1 MDEVANVSQNQSMLA
16 LKGLGV
22 HLAWFGEVVLGE
34 QEGPWT
40 WVRQEQGSSLLSCY
54 FQAM

>member
-1 MDEVANVSQNQSMLA
+1 MSSNLYRTYEDKTPL
-16 LKGLGV
+16 GLGV

>member
-1 MDEVANVSQNQSMLA
+1 MSQNQSMLE